1 MKKLFV
7 AMAAL
12 VCSMSMNAQQMKV
25 MKGDKVIATYTAE
38 QADKVVFE
46 EAPAPSGPEYVEIGG
61 LKWATKNLGATT
73 VAGAPATCYGDY
85 YAWGE
90 TEPRYTSMTIT
101 GASSATFGG
110 WKSEHPGG
118 YISLDHPTYTYDTL
132 DAEHDAATV
141 AYGGSWRTPT
151 KDDFYTLYTACG
163 GPASGFSTLPIGT
176 SSTTAK
182 GIYWCDDYDGVRGLL
197 FSDGTNKVFFP
208 AAGLCCDASFRHGGP
223 GGYYWSSS
231 LRTNDTNPT
240 YIQYLAYDLYFTSLY
255 VSPSDGC
262 DRYNGFTVRPVS
274 E

>member
-1 MKKLFV
+1 
-7 AMAAL
+7 MAAL

-46 EAPAPSGPEYVEIGG
+46 EAPAPSGPKYVEIGG

-73 VAGAPATCYGDY
+73 VAGDPATCYGDY

-101 GASSATFGG
+101 SASSATFDG
-110 WKSEHPGG
+110 WKSEHSGG
-118 YISLDHPTYTYDTL
+118 YSSLDHPTYTGETL

-151 KDDFYTLYTACG
+151 IDDFNTLYTACG
-163 GPASGFSTLPIGT
+163 GTGSCLFTLPIGT

-182 GIYWCDDYDGVRGLL
+182 GIYWCNDYDGVRGLL

-208 AAGLCCDASFRHGGP
+208 AAGYCLDAYFGG
-223 GGYYWSSS
+223 GGSYGFYWSSS
-231 LRTNDTNPT
+231 LRTSNTN
-240 YIQYLAYDLYFTSLY
+240 LAYILNSYSSY
-255 VSPSDGC
+255 VNPSYGDY
-262 DRYNGFTVRPVS
+262 RYRGFPVRPVS